1 MRELEPNQVLT
12 VAEILEFWQDTDGPG
27 GEYIFDSACQVAP
40 GVTVNGGY
48 WTGQQVLRL
57 SNGDVFGNVPDDSM
71 PDDFGR
77 LTYWGKSLNEDQL
90 GDLLVDFIVD
100 NHLDVFIAFAVR
112 FHAERFTEHSDELE
126 ICRAKFWHQWN
137 GFDREQQERVA
148 EKLSS
153 RSAPYRILVDF
164 FADPF
169 RPEFRGI
176 LEQAVNEHNFASVY
190 LLAGK

>member
-1 MRELEPNQVLT
+1 MREREPNHVLT
-12 VAEILEFWQDTDGPG
+12 DAEILEFWQDTDGPG

-57 SNGDVFGNVPDDSM
+57 SNGDVFGNVPDDSR

-77 LTYWGKSLNEDQL
+77 LTYWGNNLNEDQL

-100 NHLDVFIAFAVR
+100 NHLEVFIAFDVR
-112 FHAERFTEHSDELE
+112 FHAVRFAENADQLE
-126 ICRAKFWHQWN
+126 MCRRKFWCQWN
-137 GFDREQQERVA
+137 GFDGERLERVT
-148 EKLSS
+148 EKVSS
-153 RSAPYRILVDF
+153 RSAAYRILVDF
-164 FADPF
+164 FDHPF

-176 LEQAVNEHNFASVY
+176 LDQAVNEHNFASVY
-190 LLAGK
+190 LLAGQ